1 MFVSFSHFLTT
12 SFIAIIVIIFFL
24 ATGLYIFKSTVT
36 RELHDIEKSYTR
48 YVENNLFDE
57 ALYNSASKEDITL
70 KSFDG
75 LNLTSTLIM
84 NENPTNKFIVLVHG
98 VSICYVGS
106 LKYFDIF
113 YKNGFNVLIVNQRRH
128 GKSEGKYSTYGFY
141 EKYDVNMWIEY
152 LKSRFGN
159 DIILGLHGESM
170 GAGTVMETI
179 PLNDSIK
186 FVIED
191 CGYSNFHELIGF
203 QITHAYKN
211 RLVRKILRPSLI
223 FANFFMKTKAKFSMK
238 KIVPIDIV
246 ASTSLPMMFIHGKE
260 DYFVPWYMAVDLY
273 KAKTKGYK
281 ELYLVEGAKHAE
293 ALEVNKI
300 LYEKKIMTFIEKALS
315 LYK

>member
-1 MFVSFSHFLTT
+1 MTYLIILII
-12 SFIAIIVIIFFL
+12 IAILVIVFFL

-113 YKNGFNVLIVNQRRH
+113 YRNGFNVLIVNQRRH

-300 LYEKKIMTFIEKALS
+300 IYEKKIMTFIEKALS

>member
-1 MFVSFSHFLTT
+1 MTYIIILII
-12 SFIAIIVIIFFL
+12 IAILVIVFFL

-36 RELHDIEKSYTR
+36 RELHDIEKSYSR

>member
-1 MFVSFSHFLTT
+1 MTYLIILII
-12 SFIAIIVIIFFL
+12 IAILVIVFFL

-36 RELHDIEKSYTR
+36 RELHDIEKSYSR

-113 YKNGFNVLIVNQRRH
+113 YRNGFNVLIVNQRRH

-246 ASTSLPMMFIHGKE
+246 SSTSLPMMFIHGKE
-260 DYFVPWYMAVDLY
+260 DYFVPWYMALDLY

-300 LYEKKIMTFIEKALS
+300 IYEKKIMTFIEKALS

>member
-1 MFVSFSHFLTT
+1 MS
-12 SFIAIIVIIFFL
+12 FFL

-113 YKNGFNVLIVNQRRH
+113 YRNGFNVLIVNQRRH

-246 ASTSLPMMFIHGKE
+246 SSTSLPMMFIHGKE

>member
-1 MFVSFSHFLTT
+1 MTYIIILII
-12 SFIAIIVIIFFL
+12 IAILVIVFFL

-36 RELHDIEKSYTR
+36 RKLHDIEKSYTR

-84 NENPTNKFIVLVHG
+84 NENPTNKFIILVHG

-141 EKYDVNMWIEY
+141 EKYDLNMWIEY

-179 PLNDSIK
+179 PLNNSIK

-246 ASTSLPMMFIHGKE
+246 SSTSLPMMFIHGKE

>member
-1 MFVSFSHFLTT
+1 MTYLIILII
-12 SFIAIIVIIFFL
+12 IAILVIVFFL

-36 RELHDIEKSYTR
+36 RELHDIEKSYSR

-113 YKNGFNVLIVNQRRH
+113 YRNGFNVLIVNQRRH

-246 ASTSLPMMFIHGKE
+246 SSTSLPMMFIHGKE
-260 DYFVPWYMAVDLY
+260 DYFVPWYMALDLY

-300 LYEKKIMTFIEKALS
+300 LYKKKIMTFIEKALS

>member
-1 MFVSFSHFLTT
+1 MTYLIILII
-12 SFIAIIVIIFFL
+12 IAIIVIIFFL

-246 ASTSLPMMFIHGKE
+246 SSTSLPMMFIHGKE
-260 DYFVPWYMAVDLY
+260 DYFVPWYMALDLY

>member
-1 MFVSFSHFLTT
+1 MII
-12 SFIAIIVIIFFL
+12 IAIIVIVFFL

-113 YKNGFNVLIVNQRRH
+113 YKNGFNILIVNQRRH

-246 ASTSLPMMFIHGKE
+246 SSTSLPMMFVHGKE

>member
-1 MFVSFSHFLTT
+1 MTYIIILII
-12 SFIAIIVIIFFL
+12 IAILIIVFFL

-36 RELHDIEKSYTR
+36 RKLHDIEKSYTR

-84 NENPTNKFIVLVHG
+84 NENPTNKFIILVHG

-246 ASTSLPMMFIHGKE
+246 SSTSLPMMFIHGKE
-260 DYFVPWYMAVDLY
+260 DYFVPWYMSLDLY
-273 KAKTKGYK
+273 NAKTKGYK
-281 ELYLVEGAKHAE
+281 KLYLVEGAKHAE

>member
-1 MFVSFSHFLTT
+1 MTYITLLIILAI
-12 SFIAIIVIIFFL
+12 IAIIFFS
-24 ATGLYIFKSTVT
+24 AIGIYIFRSTVT
-36 RELHDIEKSYTR
+36 RELHDIDKSYTR
-48 YVENNLFDE
+48 YVENNLLDE
-57 ALYNSASKEDITL
+57 SLYNSVIKEDITL
-70 KSFDG
+70 NSFDG

-84 NENPTNKFIVLVHG
+84 NKVPTNKFIILVHG

-113 YKNGFNVLIVNQRRH
+113 YRNEFNILIVNQRRH

-179 PLNDSIK
+179 PLNNSIK

-191 CGYSNFHELIGF
+191 CGYSNFYELIGF
-203 QITHAYKN
+203 QITHKYKN
-211 RLVRKILRPSLI
+211 RVVRKILRPGLV
-223 FANFFMKTKAKFSMK
+223 FANFFMKTKSKFSMK
-238 KIVPIDIV
+238 QVIPIDIV
-246 ASTSLPMMFIHGKE
+246 ATTSIPMMFIHGKE
-260 DYFVPWYMAVDLY
+260 DYFVPWYMAVDLF
-273 KAKTKGYK
+273 KSKVKGYK
-281 ELYLVEGAKHAE
+281 ELYLVEGAEHAE

-300 LYEKKIMTFIEKALS
+300 LYEEKIMNFINNALS
-315 LYK
+315 L

>member
-1 MFVSFSHFLTT
+1 MTYLIILII
-12 SFIAIIVIIFFL
+12 IAILVIVFFL

-70 KSFDG
+70 KSIDG
-75 LNLTSTLIM
+75 LNITSTLIM

-113 YKNGFNVLIVNQRRH
+113 YRNGFNVLIVNQRRH

-246 ASTSLPMMFIHGKE
+246 SSTSLPMMFIHGKE

>member
-1 MFVSFSHFLTT
+1 MII
-12 SFIAIIVIIFFL
+12 IAIIVIVFFL

>member
-1 MFVSFSHFLTT
+1 MTYLIILII
-12 SFIAIIVIIFFL
+12 IAILVIVFFL

-203 QITHAYKN
+203 QITHKYKN
-211 RLVRKILRPSLI
+211 RLVRKILRPSLL

-246 ASTSLPMMFIHGKE
+246 ASTSLPMMFVHGKG

>member
-1 MFVSFSHFLTT
+1 MTYIIILII
-12 SFIAIIVIIFFL
+12 IAIIVIVFFL

-113 YKNGFNVLIVNQRRH
+113 YKNGFNILIVNQRRH

-246 ASTSLPMMFIHGKE
+246 SSTSLPMMFVHGKE

-273 KAKTKGYK
+273 KAKIKGYK

>member
-1 MFVSFSHFLTT
+1 MTYIIILII
-12 SFIAIIVIIFFL
+12 IAILVIAFFL
-24 ATGLYIFKSTVT
+24 ATGLYIFRSTVT

-246 ASTSLPMMFIHGKE
+246 ASTSLPMMFVHGKE

>member
-1 MFVSFSHFLTT
+1 MTYIIILII
-12 SFIAIIVIIFFL
+12 IAILVIAFFL
-24 ATGLYIFKSTVT
+24 ATGLYIFRSTVT

-84 NENPTNKFIVLVHG
+84 NENPTNKFIILVHG

-203 QITHAYKN
+203 QITHEYKN

-246 ASTSLPMMFIHGKE
+246 ASTSLPMMFVHGKE

>member
-1 MFVSFSHFLTT
+1 MTYIIILII
-12 SFIAIIVIIFFL
+12 IAIIVIVFFL

-36 RELHDIEKSYTR
+36 RELHDIEKSYSR

-211 RLVRKILRPSLI
+211 RLVRKILSPSLI

-246 ASTSLPMMFIHGKE
+246 SSTSLPMMFIHGKE
-260 DYFVPWYMAVDLY
+260 DYFVPWYMALDLY

>member
-1 MFVSFSHFLTT
+1 MTYIIILII
-12 SFIAIIVIIFFL
+12 IAILVIAFFL
-24 ATGLYIFKSTVT
+24 ATGLYIFRSTVT

-113 YKNGFNVLIVNQRRH
+113 YRNGFNVLIVNQRRH

-203 QITHAYKN
+203 QITHEYKN

-293 ALEVNKI
+293 ALEVNKV

>member
-1 MFVSFSHFLTT
+1 MTYIIILIIMAILV
-12 SFIAIIVIIFFL
+12 IAFFL
-24 ATGLYIFKSTVT
+24 ATGLYIFRSTVT

-84 NENPTNKFIVLVHG
+84 NENPTNKFIILVHG

-223 FANFFMKTKAKFSMK
+223 FANLFMKTKAKFSMK

-260 DYFVPWYMAVDLY
+260 DYFVPWYMSVDLY

>member
-1 MFVSFSHFLTT
+1 MTYIIILIIMAILV
-12 SFIAIIVIIFFL
+12 IAFFL
-24 ATGLYIFKSTVT
+24 ATGLYIFRSTVT

-203 QITHAYKN
+203 QITHEYKN
-211 RLVRKILRPSLI
+211 RLVRKILRPSLL

-246 ASTSLPMMFIHGKE
+246 ASNSLPMMFVHGKE

>member
-1 MFVSFSHFLTT
+1 MTYIIILII
-12 SFIAIIVIIFFL
+12 IAILVIVFFL

-113 YKNGFNVLIVNQRRH
+113 YRNGFNVLIVNQRRH

-246 ASTSLPMMFIHGKE
+246 SSTSLPMMFIHGKE
-260 DYFVPWYMAVDLY
+260 DYFVPWYMSVDLY
-273 KAKTKGYK
+273 NAKTKGYK
-281 ELYLVEGAKHAE
+281 KLYLVEGAKHAE

>member
-1 MFVSFSHFLTT
+1 MTYLIILII
-12 SFIAIIVIIFFL
+12 IAILVIVFFL

-113 YKNGFNVLIVNQRRH
+113 YKNGFNILIVNQRRH

-246 ASTSLPMMFIHGKE
+246 SSTSLPMMFIHGKE

-300 LYEKKIMTFIEKALS
+300 IYEKKIMTFIEKALS

>member
-1 MFVSFSHFLTT
+1 MTYLIILII
-12 SFIAIIVIIFFL
+12 IAILVIVFFL
-24 ATGLYIFKSTVT
+24 ATGLYIFRSTVT

-84 NENPTNKFIVLVHG
+84 NENPTKKFIVLVHG

-179 PLNDSIK
+179 PLNNSIK

-191 CGYSNFHELIGF
+191 CGYSNFHKLIGF

-246 ASTSLPMMFIHGKE
+246 SSTSLPMMFIHGKE

>member
-1 MFVSFSHFLTT
+1 MTYLIILII
-12 SFIAIIVIIFFL
+12 IAIIVIVFFL

-36 RELHDIEKSYTR
+36 RELHDIEKSYSR

-113 YKNGFNVLIVNQRRH
+113 YKNGFNILIVNQRRH

-246 ASTSLPMMFIHGKE
+246 ASTSLPMMFVHGKE

>member
-1 MFVSFSHFLTT
+1 MTYLIILII
-12 SFIAIIVIIFFL
+12 IAILVIVFFL

-113 YKNGFNVLIVNQRRH
+113 YRNGFNVLIVNQRRH

-260 DYFVPWYMAVDLY
+260 DYFVPWYMSVDLY

>member
-1 MFVSFSHFLTT
+1 MTYLIILII
-12 SFIAIIVIIFFL
+12 IAILVIVFFL
-24 ATGLYIFKSTVT
+24 ATGLYIFRSTVT

-179 PLNDSIK
+179 PINNSIK

-238 KIVPIDIV
+238 KILPIDIV
-246 ASTSLPMMFIHGKE
+246 SSTSLPMMFIHGKE

>member
-1 MFVSFSHFLTT
+1 MTYLIILII
-12 SFIAIIVIIFFL
+12 IAILVIVFFL

-36 RELHDIEKSYTR
+36 RELHNIEKSYTR

-84 NENPTNKFIVLVHG
+84 NENPTKKFIVLVHG

-179 PLNDSIK
+179 PINNSIK

-211 RLVRKILRPSLI
+211 KLVRKILRPSLI

-260 DYFVPWYMAVDLY
+260 DYFVPWYMSVDLY

>member
-1 MFVSFSHFLTT
+1 MII
-12 SFIAIIVIIFFL
+12 IAILVIVFFL
-24 ATGLYIFKSTVT
+24 ATGLYIFRSTVT

-84 NENPTNKFIVLVHG
+84 NENPTKKFIVLVHG

-179 PLNDSIK
+179 PINNSIK

-211 RLVRKILRPSLI
+211 KLVRKILRPSLI

-260 DYFVPWYMAVDLY
+260 DYFVPWYMSVDLY

>member
-1 MFVSFSHFLTT
+1 MTYIIILII
-12 SFIAIIVIIFFL
+12 IAILVIAFFL
-24 ATGLYIFKSTVT
+24 ATGLYIFRSTVT
-36 RELHDIEKSYTR
+36 RELHDIEKSYNR

-203 QITHAYKN
+203 QITHEYKN
-211 RLVRKILRPSLI
+211 RLVRKILRPSLL

-246 ASTSLPMMFIHGKE
+246 ASTSLPMMFVHGKE

-300 LYEKKIMTFIEKALS
+300 LYEKKIITFIEKALS

>member
-1 MFVSFSHFLTT
+1 MTYIIILII
-12 SFIAIIVIIFFL
+12 IAILIIVFFL

-84 NENPTNKFIVLVHG
+84 NENPTNKFIILVHG

-260 DYFVPWYMAVDLY
+260 DYFVPWYMSVDLY
-273 KAKTKGYK
+273 NAKTKGYK
-281 ELYLVEGAKHAE
+281 KLYLVEGAKHAE

>member
-1 MFVSFSHFLTT
+1 MII
-12 SFIAIIVIIFFL
+12 IAIIVIVFFL

-246 ASTSLPMMFIHGKE
+246 SSTSLPMMFIHGKE

>member
-1 MFVSFSHFLTT
+1 MTYLIILII
-12 SFIAIIVIIFFL
+12 IAILVIVFFL

-113 YKNGFNVLIVNQRRH
+113 YRNGFNVLIVNQRRH

-260 DYFVPWYMAVDLY
+260 DYFVPWYMAVGLY

>member
-1 MFVSFSHFLTT
+1 MTYLIILII
-12 SFIAIIVIIFFL
+12 IAILVIVFFL

-246 ASTSLPMMFIHGKE
+246 SSTSLPMMFIHGKE

-293 ALEVNKI
+293 SLEVNKI

>member
-1 MFVSFSHFLTT
+1 MTYIIILII
-12 SFIAIIVIIFFL
+12 IAILVIAFFL
-24 ATGLYIFKSTVT
+24 ATGLYIFRSTVT

-113 YKNGFNVLIVNQRRH
+113 YRNGFNVLIVNQRRH

-203 QITHAYKN
+203 QITHEYKN
-211 RLVRKILRPSLI
+211 RLVRKILRPSLL

-300 LYEKKIMTFIEKALS
+300 LYEKKIMTFIEKSLS

>member
-1 MFVSFSHFLTT
+1 MTYLIILII
-12 SFIAIIVIIFFL
+12 IAILVIVFFL
-24 ATGLYIFKSTVT
+24 ATGLYIFRSTVT

-84 NENPTNKFIVLVHG
+84 NENPTKKFIVLVHG

-179 PLNDSIK
+179 PINNSIK

-211 RLVRKILRPSLI
+211 KLVRKILRPSLI

-246 ASTSLPMMFIHGKE
+246 SSTSLPMMFIHGKE
-260 DYFVPWYMAVDLY
+260 DYFVPWYMSVDLY

>member
-1 MFVSFSHFLTT
+1 MTYLIILII
-12 SFIAIIVIIFFL
+12 IAIIVIVFFL

-70 KSFDG
+70 KSFDV

-260 DYFVPWYMAVDLY
+260 DYFVPWYMSVDLY
-273 KAKTKGYK
+273 NAKTKGYK
-281 ELYLVEGAKHAE
+281 KLYLVEGAKHAE

>member
-1 MFVSFSHFLTT
+1 MTYIIILII
-12 SFIAIIVIIFFL
+12 IAIIVIVFFL

-48 YVENNLFDE
+48 YVENNLFNE

-113 YKNGFNVLIVNQRRH
+113 YKNGFNILIVNQRRH

-300 LYEKKIMTFIEKALS
+300 LYEKKIMTFIEKSLS

>member
-1 MFVSFSHFLTT
+1 MTYIIILII
-12 SFIAIIVIIFFL
+12 IAIIVIVFFL

-48 YVENNLFDE
+48 YVENNLFNE

-113 YKNGFNVLIVNQRRH
+113 YKNGFNILIVNQRRH

-246 ASTSLPMMFIHGKE
+246 SSTSLPMMFVHGKE

-300 LYEKKIMTFIEKALS
+300 LYEKKIMTFIEKSLS

>member
-1 MFVSFSHFLTT
+1 MTYLIILII
-12 SFIAIIVIIFFL
+12 IAILVIVFFL

-36 RELHDIEKSYTR
+36 RELHNIEKSYTR

-179 PLNDSIK
+179 PINNSIK

-211 RLVRKILRPSLI
+211 KLVRKILRPSLI

-260 DYFVPWYMAVDLY
+260 DYFVPWYMSVDLY

-293 ALEVNKI
+293 ASEVNKI

>member
-1 MFVSFSHFLTT
+1 MII
-12 SFIAIIVIIFFL
+12 IAVIVIVFFL

-57 ALYNSASKEDITL
+57 ALYNSTSKEDITL

-211 RLVRKILRPSLI
+211 RLVRRILSPSLI

-246 ASTSLPMMFIHGKE
+246 SSTSLPMMFIHGKE
-260 DYFVPWYMAVDLY
+260 DYFVPWYMALDLY